1 MSRFEYKEITEIE
14 HPESL
19 LINVTLDFSR
29 DITEKEATKEQNE

>member
-1 MSRFEYKEITEIE
+1 MSKFEYTKITEIE

-29 DITEKEATKEQNE
+29 DIMEKEAKEQNE